1 MKDFAAK
8 FDGGA
13 QVNIKDTAVSSIEAA
28 NLVGEV
34 ETQVSDQ
41 IAAGATYE
49 QNSAKFSPKTLF
61 TRWTSKGGDPLE
73 VTATYNVASN
83 SAEVDIEYEKS
94 GTTINAN
101 LDSARKALLTAV
113 EVSRDFTVEGRNLNV
128 APAYNFVNSVASVT
142 SNLALSSDTNV
153 ELKLDSDDVS
163 NTDSLEGTLS
173 INHNINAKNSIKPT
187 IALDSGRTTYEYTR
201 QLDGDAE
208 LTVNANP
215 GKSVEIEWDDAG
227 SKGLWTT
234 NVKMP
239 WGKPVGASVSFKRKF
254 SL

>member
-28 NLVGEV
+28 NLEGEV

-41 IAAGATYE
+41 IAAGATYA

-142 SNLALSSDTNV
+142 SNLALSSDTDV

-163 NTDSLEGTLS
+163 NTDSVEGTLS
-173 INHNINAKNSIKPT
+173 ISHNINAKNSIKPT
-187 IALDSGRTTYEYTR
+187 FALNSGSATYEYTR
-201 QLDGDAE
+201 KLDGDAE

>member
-1 MKDFAAK
+1 M
-8 FDGGA
+8 
-13 QVNIKDTAVSSIEAA
+13 SSIEAA